1 MTPHHEGRP
10 AAQPPDKESVTMKS
24 IGIFTATLAVIVAFG
39 SVQTFAGNF
48 DAEVQALEQRALLV
62 QAQIE
67 KARVAN
73 QAMLSGQ
80 IDGIKQSIDGLLK
93 QRVAVDAQ
101 IAKLEQQIGSLK
113 KNSQEELSRQ
123 IGNYEATISQIRS
136 QISSLTK
143 KPESE
148 AQNVKDLRGQLTG
161 TQQTTQDQTKNTAKQ

>member
-1 MTPHHEGRP
+1 
-10 AAQPPDKESVTMKS
+10 MKI
-24 IGIFTATLAVIVAFG
+24 IGIFTAILAVTAAFG
-39 SVQTFAGNF
+39 SVQTFAGGF

-62 QAQIE
+62 QTQIE
-67 KARVAN
+67 KAKVAN
-73 QAMLSGQ
+73 QAMLSSQ

-143 KPESE
+143 KPEDQ
-148 AQNVKDLRGQLTG
+148 AQSAKDLKGQLTG
-161 TQQTTQDQTKNTAKQ
+161 TQQTTQDQMKNTVKQ

>member
-1 MTPHHEGRP
+1 
-10 AAQPPDKESVTMKS
+10 MKI
-24 IGIFTATLAVIVAFG
+24 IGIFTAILAVISAFG
-39 SVQTFAGNF
+39 SVQTFAGGF

-67 KARVAN
+67 KAKVAN
-73 QAMLSGQ
+73 QAMLSSQ

-101 IAKLEQQIGSLK
+101 IAKLELQIGSLK

-143 KPESE
+143 KPEDQ
-148 AQNVKDLRGQLTG
+148 AQSAKDLKGQLTG
-161 TQQTTQDQTKNTAKQ
+161 TQQTTQDQMKNTVKQ